1 MPPKVQRFKSI
12 KHAACADA
20 KHDFNKKG
28 KPFNAKRVADPNKP
42 GLFDVLTGIPEGE
55 GAIKGIPTGRE
66 GEIKPDTL
74 RSEDAMLEEIF
85 KETAFEYE
93 GKSDAIGNDNRKP
106 FVKRLIEAMGPSYE
120 DKPITFKGINGDEKY
135 MLKILHKG
143 DDINTKT
150 MGDKLTTNEY
160 ETFFDTTDINLL
172 FDAYV
177 VDIISLLKKAKAGT
191 AILNVRSIINR
202 ELINDP
208 APKAY
213 EDDESKINT
222 KINVDIMFDAE
233 EGNISYPAI
242 KEIEPTDLQRD
253 KFFSNYDFRMG
264 PIKRLEKGLPTT
276 NVDILS
282 KDGKKVYA
290 NNDPHENNCIMR
302 CWNRI
307 LEAFKISPMKHIDS
321 SVHFQCKRSGDW
333 LQALACL
340 DMKRLY
346 VGKSRVKGPLPGN
359 KIILVT
365 HDKVLLWFAL
375 FLGIDVLMTYKIAP
389 VGAGAGAG
397 DEEDDEVEGYGG
409 DEQSSSHHVIY
420 FSHTSRA
427 SNPKIRKIRE
437 EAIKKKAAECLK
449 NMKMY
454 KDYIEK
460 YNGWISEIKEE
471 REKEINSI
479 STEESSVDKIEEN
492 LKKLIR
498 AYWRFTALDYTKI
511 EDKFEDIAKGKDPDE
526 QLISYCNE
534 LDYKIANIQDKRSLE
549 ATEAAYNRDKLY
561 KNPVDFTVVYR
572 KPRGTL
578 ENVHS
583 LQAVSTAAFL
593 TERLSTDMVSQ
604 LVKTLVSIRAKL
616 DGATLYILDIFLKN
630 LPAVAA
636 VAAASHITDEEH
648 ELVLASQIKEELRE
662 NNDGQKDVQGAAAR
676 PNNRSK
682 AAADRTVEQEI
693 TEEAATLPDEPASGK
708 RRIVNTIPSAGPA
721 FRKQGFVLRRS
732 NRGPAQL
739 PERYRGGGNKDA
751 FVFYF
756 LYMRQLLHDL
766 RSFESPLNGDY
777 VYYDALA
784 VCVLDC
790 IKSLKDAPDFYN
802 QLDAIFYQLLPG
814 LTLGDCPIVHDDE
827 FASNLAFVARQVAL
841 HSIDMASGEIPH
853 IGEGSIPG
861 KMGVIMLARLKGK
874 TFLERQTI
882 LYRELQRYILNAPKD
897 KENGGIGRV
906 SITTGN
912 TLKRREREWNKEI
925 PRRTPIAARGGGK
938 RRKQWKTKR
947 RNR

>member
-55 GAIKGIPTGRE
+55 GVIKGIPTGRE

-74 RSEDAMLEEIF
+74 RSEDAMLEELF

-93 GKSDAIGNDNRKP
+93 GKGDAIGNDNRKP
-106 FVKRLIEAMGPSYE
+106 FVKRLIEAMGPSYS

-150 MGDKLTTNEY
+150 MGNKLTTNEY

-177 VDIISLLKKAKAGT
+177 VDIVSLLKKADKTST

-213 EDDESKINT
+213 EDDKSKTNT

-264 PIKRLEKGLPTT
+264 PIKRLDKGLPTT

-346 VGKSRVKGPLPGN
+346 VGKSGVKAPLPGN
-359 KIILVT
+359 KIVLVT

-389 VGAGAGAG
+389 VGAGG
-397 DEEDDEVEGYGG
+397 DEEDDEVEAYGGGG

-420 FSHTSRA
+420 FTNTSRA
-427 SNPKIRKIRE
+427 RDPGVRAA
-437 EAIKKKAAECLK
+437 AIKKKAAECLENIK
-449 NMKMY
+449 KY

-460 YNGWISEIKEE
+460 YNGWISEVKEE

-498 AYWRFTALDYTKI
+498 AYWRFTALDYTLI
-511 EDKFEDIAKGKDPDE
+511 DDKFEYIAKGRVAAAADYDE
-526 QLISYCNE
+526 LLISYCNE

-561 KNPVDFTVVYR
+561 KTPVDFTVVYR

-583 LQAVSTAAFL
+583 LQAVSTAVFL
-593 TERLSTDMVSQ
+593 TERLSRDMVSQ
-604 LVKTLVSIRAKL
+604 LVKTLVSIRTKL
-616 DGATLYILDIFLKN
+616 DVDTLYILDIFLKN
-630 LPAVAA
+630 LPAGAEA
-636 VAAASHITDEEH
+636 PAITDKEQGVLLTRQIEE
-648 ELVLASQIKEELRE
+648 EVRE
-662 NNDGQKDVQGAAAR
+662 NNEAQRDVEGAAAR
-676 PNNRSK
+676 PNNTSK

-693 TEEAATLPDEPASGK
+693 TAEAATLPDEPASGK

-721 FRKQGFVLRRS
+721 FRKQGFVLRKS
-732 NRGPAQL
+732 ARGPARL

-766 RSFESPLNGDY
+766 RSFESSLNGDY
-777 VYYDALA
+777 VYYEALA
-784 VCVLDC
+784 VCVLHC
-790 IKSLKDAPDFYN
+790 IKSLKDAPDFYS

-814 LTLGDCPIVHDDE
+814 LTLEDCPIVHDGE

-861 KMGVIMLARLKGK
+861 EMGVKMLARLKGK
-874 TFLERQTI
+874 TFLQRQTI

-897 KENGGIGRV
+897 IITGNGGIGRV
-906 SITTGN
+906 SMKTGDPA
-912 TLKRREREWNKEI
+912 TLKR
-925 PRRTPIAARGGGK
+925 PRGWTPENRTISARGGGK